1 MSTLN
6 EILQSVRDELGEDG
20 NGYWKDEELVRW
32 AQLAFTRHA
41 REALSVPAEVKT
53 TTLPGVQEYELPA
66 DFGELID
73 VRFHDQHSTKPE
85 PLIYVDKQ
93 TLLTAHGSIFY
104 IGEPSECYI
113 YQDKIGLYPV
123 PDKSPFYERTFSG
136 DGTLFTNILTAEAQA
151 FENQF
156 ELDLEDV
163 SEPRIE
169 ISHIGVLLKR
179 EGYPYPGDIQ
189 MWMTPETAEGASVSE
204 WTLKSNPIPALFVN
218 VEPEW
223 VLFDFTNAP
232 VTLLPNAVTWKMG
245 IQTDADYRNADA
257 STYQGPGVQIGI
269 DTTGEAGTAWLQLHC
284 MKNDLEIDY
293 YRNTCPP
300 ILNYDEELELP
311 YYPPARY
318 HPTIIDM
325 VLAKAMRKGQYNLAA
340 ANDYEGRSKRDIMY
354 ARAQAT
360 LKTRGDI
367 QRVPKRVRVSNRR
380 GPYVDYRNG
389 RFTGRA
395 F

>member
-1 MSTLN
+1 MASLN
-6 EILQSVRDELGEDG
+6 GILQSVYDELGER
-20 NGYWKDEELVRW
+20 NGHWKEDELVRW
-32 AQLAFTRHA
+32 AQLALTRHA

-53 TTLPGVQEYELPA
+53 TTLPGVQEYQLPS

-73 VRFHDQHSTKPE
+73 VRFHDPYASKPE

-93 TLLTAHGSIFY
+93 TLLTVHGSILD

-113 YQDKIGLYPV
+113 FQDKIGLYPV
-123 PDKSPFYERTFSG
+123 PDKKPFYERTFSG
-136 DGTLFTNILTAEAQA
+136 EGTPYRNVLNEGTAYECQHRV
-151 FENQF
+151 E
-156 ELDLEDV
+156 LEDV
-163 SEPRIE
+163 SEPRVE
-169 ISHIGVLLKR
+169 VSHIGVWLKR
-179 EGYPYPGDIQ
+179 EGHPYPGHMQ
-189 MWMTPETAEGASVSE
+189 MQMTPMTAEGESVTE
-204 WTLKSNPIPALFVN
+204 YTLRSRPIEALRVN

-223 VLFDFTNAP
+223 VLFDFTLAPITLLDEP
-232 VTLLPNAVTWKMG
+232 VTWLMQ
-245 IQTDADYRNADA
+245 IQVDADYRNADHGL
-257 STYQGPGVQIGI
+257 YQGPGVQVGV
-269 DTTGEAGTAWLQLHC
+269 DTTGGGSVAWLQLHC

-300 ILNYDEELELP
+300 VLNYDEELELP

-325 VLAKAMRKGQYNLAA
+325 TLEKAMRKGQYNMAA
-340 ANDYEGRSKRDIMY
+340 ANDYEARSKRDIMY

-367 QRVPKRVRVSNRR
+367 QRVPRRVRLANRR
-380 GPYVDYRNG
+380 GPYVNYQNG

>member
-1 MSTLN
+1 MASLN
-6 EILQSVRDELGEDG
+6 EILQSVYDELGER
-20 NGYWKDEELVRW
+20 NGYWKEDELVRW
-32 AQLAFTRHA
+32 AELALTRHA

-53 TTLPGVQEYELPA
+53 TTLPGVQEYLLPG

-73 VRFHDQHSTKPE
+73 VRYQDQYSTKPE

-113 YQDKIGLYPV
+113 FQDRIGLYPV

-136 DGTLFTNILTAEAQA
+136 EGTTFSNIFDGGNPYECEFGLE
-151 FENQF
+151 
-156 ELDLEDV
+156 LEDV
-163 SEPRIE
+163 DEPRIE
-169 ISHIGVLLKR
+169 ISHIGVWLKR
-179 EGYPYPGDIQ
+179 EGQPYPGDIQ
-189 MWMTPETAEGASVSE
+189 MWMTPAMAEGDSVSE
-204 WTLKSNPIPALFVN
+204 YTLKSHPIEAFRVN

-223 VLFDFTNAP
+223 VLFDFTESPMTLLDAP
-232 VTLLPNAVTWKMG
+232 VTWTMR
-245 IQTDADYRNADA
+245 IQADADYRNADHGL
-257 STYQGPGVQIGI
+257 YQGPGVQVGV
-269 DTTGEAGTAWLQLHC
+269 DTTGGGSVAWIQLHC

-293 YRNTCPP
+293 YRNTCPRVV
-300 ILNYDEELELP
+300 NRDEELALP

-318 HPTIIDM
+318 HPAIIDM
-325 VLAKAMRKGQYNLAA
+325 VLEKAMRKGQYNMAA
-340 ANDYEGRSKRDIMY
+340 ANDYESRSRRDIMY

-367 QRVPKRVRVSNRR
+367 QRVPKRARLANRR
-380 GPYVDYRNG
+380 GPYVNYQNG
-389 RFTGRA
+389 RYTGRA

>member
-1 MSTLN
+1 MASLN
-6 EILQSVRDELGEDG
+6 EILQSVYDELGER
-20 NGYWKDEELVRW
+20 NGHWKEDELVRW
-32 AQLAFTRHA
+32 AEFALTRHA

-53 TTLPGVQEYELPA
+53 TTLPGVQEYLLPD

-73 VRFHDQHSTKPE
+73 VRYQDQYSTKPE

-104 IGEPSECYI
+104 IGEPSEFYI
-113 YQDKIGLYPV
+113 FQDKIGLYPV
-123 PDKSPFYERTFSG
+123 PDKRAFYERTFSG
-136 DGTLFTNILTAEAQA
+136 EGTEFVNIFEDEAVYESQ
-151 FENQF
+151 FSLELENT
-156 ELDLEDV
+156 D
-163 SEPRIE
+163 EPRAE
-169 ISHIGVLLKR
+169 ISHIGVWLKR
-179 EGYPYPGDIQ
+179 EGHPYPGDMQ
-189 MWMTPETAEGASVSE
+189 MWMTPTAAEGDSVSE
-204 WTLKSNPIPALFVN
+204 YTLKSHPIPALTVN

-232 VTLLPNAVTWKMG
+232 VTLLDNVVSWRM
-245 IQTDADYRNADA
+245 QLHSDADYRNADRGL
-257 STYQGPGVQIGI
+257 YQGPGVQIGV
-269 DTTGEAGTAWLQLHC
+269 DTTDGANAAWIQLHC

-300 ILNYDEELELP
+300 VLNRDEELALP

-325 VLAKAMRKGQYNLAA
+325 TLEKAMRKGQYNLGA
-340 ANDYEGRSKRDIMY
+340 ANDYEARSKRDIMY

-367 QRVPKRVRVSNRR
+367 QRVPKRVRLSNRR
-380 GPYVDYRNG
+380 GPYVNYRNG

>member
-1 MSTLN
+1 MATLN
-6 EILQSVRDELGEDG
+6 GILESIYDELGER
-20 NGYWKDEELVRW
+20 NGHWKEAELVRW
-32 AQLAFTRHA
+32 AQLALTRHA

-53 TTLPGVQEYELPA
+53 TTLPGVQEYELPS

-73 VRFHDQHSTKPE
+73 VRYRDQYSSKPE

-113 YQDKIGLYPV
+113 FQDKIGLYPV
-123 PDKSPFYERTFSG
+123 PDKEPFYERTFEG
-136 DGTLFTNILTAEAQA
+136 DGTEFTNILTDGTNG
-151 FENQF
+151 FEDEF
-156 ELDLEDV
+156 SLALEDV

-169 ISHIGVLLKR
+169 ISHIGVYLKR

-189 MWMTPETAEGASVSE
+189 MWMTPTTAQGDSVSE
-204 WTLKSNPIPALFVN
+204 YTLKSHPIPALTVN

-223 VLFDFTNAP
+223 VLFDFSSAP
-232 VTLLPNAVTWKMG
+232 VTLLSETVTWKMSF
-245 IQTDADYRNADA
+245 QLDADYRNAYP

-269 DTTGEAGTAWLQLHC
+269 DTTGDTETAWLQFHC
-284 MKNDLEIDY
+284 MTNDLEIDY

-300 ILNYDEELELP
+300 VLNHDEELGLP

-325 VLAKAMRKGQYNLAA
+325 VLKKAMRKGQYNMAA
-340 ANDYEGRSKRDIMY
+340 ANDYEARSNRDIMY

-367 QRVPKRVRVSNRR
+367 QRVPKRVRLANRR
-380 GPYVDYRNG
+380 GPYVNYQSG
-389 RFTGRA
+389 RFRGRA